1 MQKKFFLKLAFLIYT
16 TLAFSGPVLADF
28 VDEKEISTK
37 DGSCSIRYLTDKN
50 VKGWH
55 FKSDDISC
63 SEEGWLDGYHDLT
76 ILNAF
81 SQPVEQL
88 YGYFSYGY
96 WTGQTFVKSPFL
108 TRFPE
113 NNGDQKAIFLLSRD
127 ETYQLD
133 YIGQMVSKR
142 DKTGNYGSFQVC
154 NPFKLLIVTENIPI
168 FADKKKLNLIFKE
181 IEKQVRSLCPTEEK
195 VMLFVSPVIEPQQDE
210 IIFYAEMDLRTNTQK
225 VKWQED
231 VLRRSGFYEKT
242 IETATLTNVSAP
254 DTKDL
259 DVLRKTIAKKINLLP
274 FKVKKES
281 QNISFESPK
290 KEISFESEEQPSTSF
305 TKQEETSE
313 EEELLDLNDEPFEN
327 PQFLIPE
334 PKKNY
339 QQPTSLYAESSS
351 PVMHLCILSKIKR
364 EAVPIKVIVH
374 IQDNTYNQS
383 FTNLPLP
390 LKIEDHALKSGWYQ
404 ITGMLN
410 SFENLDS
417 NYYGSILPSTIQN
430 YDPKES
436 ETLQ

>member
-1 MQKKFFLKLAFLIYT
+1 MNRKIICILLAVMVLFC
-16 TLAFSGPVLADF
+16 SG
-28 VDEKEISTK
+28 
-37 DGSCSIRYLTDKN
+37 CS
-50 VKGWH
+50 
-55 FKSDDISC
+55 
-63 SEEGWLDGYHDLT
+63 
-76 ILNAF
+76 A
-81 SQPVEQL
+81 
-88 YGYFSYGY
+88 
-96 WTGQTFVKSPFL
+96 
-108 TRFPE
+108 
-113 NNGDQKAIFLLSRD
+113 FLLSRD
-127 ETYQLD
+127 EAYQLD

-231 VLRRSGFYEKT
+231 ALRRSGFYEKT

-305 TKQEETSE
+305 TKQEGTS

-364 EAVPIKVIVH
+364 EAVPIKAIVH

>member
-1 MQKKFFLKLAFLIYT
+1 M
-16 TLAFSGPVLADF
+16 
-28 VDEKEISTK
+28 
-37 DGSCSIRYLTDKN
+37 
-50 VKGWH
+50 
-55 FKSDDISC
+55 
-63 SEEGWLDGYHDLT
+63 
-76 ILNAF
+76 
-81 SQPVEQL
+81 
-88 YGYFSYGY
+88 
-96 WTGQTFVKSPFL
+96 
-108 TRFPE
+108 
-113 NNGDQKAIFLLSRD
+113 
-127 ETYQLD
+127 
-133 YIGQMVSKR
+133 
-142 DKTGNYGSFQVC
+142 
-154 NPFKLLIVTENIPI
+154 
-168 FADKKKLNLIFKE
+168 
-181 IEKQVRSLCPTEEK
+181 
-195 VMLFVSPVIEPQQDE
+195 
-210 IIFYAEMDLRTNTQK
+210 
-225 VKWQED
+225 
-231 VLRRSGFYEKT
+231 
-242 IETATLTNVSAP
+242 
-254 DTKDL
+254 
-259 DVLRKTIAKKINLLP
+259 
-274 FKVKKES
+274 KKES

-305 TKQEETSE
+305 TKQEETS

-364 EAVPIKVIVH
+364 EAVPIKAIVH